1 MANTQQATGKSK
13 NRGKAAQLVPDK
25 DHPIT
30 VDEFP
35 GRVRVAFNGHLIA
48 NTANAVRL
56 QEADYPPVYYI
67 PRHDC
72 DWRMFTPS
80 DHTSHCPYKGEASY
94 FHLDVDGKRAKD
106 AVWSYEAPFEAV
118 SRIGGFVAFYPDRV
132 DRIEAD

>member
-1 MANTQQATGKSK
+1 MANTQHSTETAKT
-13 NRGKAAQLVPDK
+13 RGKAKLEPSDK
-25 DHPIT
+25 HPIT
-30 VDEFP
+30 VEEFP

-72 DWRMFTPS
+72 DWRLFTPS

-106 AVWSYEAPFEAV
+106 AVWSYEAPHDAV
-118 SRIGGFVAFYPDRV
+118 SRIGGFVAFYPERV

>member
-1 MANTQQATGKSK
+1 MASISPSAGKATK
-13 NRGKAAQLVPDK
+13 RGKRQLEPGPE
-25 DHPIT
+25 HPIT
-30 VDEFP
+30 VEEFS
-35 GRVRVAFNGHLIA
+35 GRVRVAFNGRLIA

-72 DWRMFTPS
+72 DWRLFTPS

-94 FHLDVDGKRAKD
+94 FHLDVDGERAKD
-106 AVWSYEAPFEAV
+106 AVWSYETPHAAV